1 MEQEIKSEVATEVAT
16 EVASE
21 VVSPNSENKRNNE
34 EFLHIKRKR
43 LEEILNSPQNTRLRR
58 LLLQEEHEQEEKQE
72 EIPTEVVN
80 TPEGSPFK
88 TNQRVSKLLN
98 EDDFVK
104 RYMKFGNSK
113 EKAQKKYRKA
123 IFIYI
128 NN

>member
-16 EVASE
+16 EVVTPTSE
-21 VVSPNSENKRNNE
+21 DKRNNE

-43 LEEILNSPQNTRLRR
+43 LEEILNSPENTRLRR
-58 LLLQEEHEQEEKQE
+58 LLLQEEYEEQEKQE

-80 TPEGSPFK
+80 TPEGSPIK
-88 TNQRVSKLLN
+88 TNQRVSQLLID
-98 EDDFVK
+98 EDDFIK

-123 IFIYI
+123 ILIYI